1 MEAMRKSRWSFF
13 GAVVFLMLGLTGVAQ
28 AQNTFGSIF
37 GTVTDATGSAVAN
50 ATVLITETTKE
61 TATTAVTNETGNYN
75 KGQLIP
81 GTYRVSITAPGFSK
95 VVSNDIIVQVD
106 AAAKFDAALQVGDV
120 SQQIDV
126 TAAAPLLQS
135 DRADVAQTLTQQQIN
150 DLPNIGRNLQSFELL
165 NPGTAKLP
173 WQHASD
179 ENPQGSIQ
187 LVTNGQLFDSQG
199 YVLDGTTN
207 QDPILGII
215 IINPTIDSISEVKQA
230 NQDFDSEFEYTGAGL
245 AIYST
250 KSGAN
255 AFHGDAFEY
264 LQVNTP
270 GFQDFARDPFSQN
283 TSAGVPTYRE
293 NQFGGSI
300 GGRVIKDKLFFFAD
314 TQLTRESQ
322 GGSKTVSVPTAEERM
337 GNFSDW
343 LAAGSNVTIAPGQ
356 VINQYQIFDP
366 TTGNQTTGQGR
377 TPFPGNIIP
386 PSKLSPQ
393 ALALLNYFPL
403 PNYSGNG
410 TLYTNNYEGS
420 GATAITGN
428 SWNTRW
434 DYYLN
439 QKNSIFGRYSYAAYT
454 ESAPGLFGLE
464 AGGPQPVNYSGDSQA
479 LNQNLAIGW
488 TDTISPTLVNEVRFG
503 YVRYHVNDVPNGY
516 GTDPATAAGI
526 PGLNLDKTYTSGLP
540 AFNINNPTGASEQ
553 IGYAL
558 SVNQCN
564 CPLTQLESQYQL
576 IDNIT
581 KVRGNHSI
589 KLGTDL
595 RYALNLRVPS
605 DSHRAGELAFNSSAT
620 GIVPDG
626 GGGTAGGLG
635 IASFILGDVSSFQRY
650 VSSTTDAAE
659 RQKRFFFYGQDEWR
673 VSPKLTFTYGAR
685 WEMIFPET
693 VNAAGNGATYDLS
706 NNLLYVFGVG
716 GVSSHG
722 IQSMNW
728 HTMEPRIGLAY
739 QLNSKTVIRSG
750 YGWAYDLGTFGS
762 TFGHNVTQNP
772 PVLSNQTLSPSGS
785 FDSVFTLAN
794 GPPAPTPVVVSANGT
809 AELPNGINPKFRP
822 STVTLPTVYQY
833 NLAVQRQLTNK
844 VAVTAAYVGNAT
856 RHGFLGTSNN
866 VNVNEA
872 PFIPGAA
879 NPQFNQPYYIKYGLT
894 QGLSYY
900 CDCSNEMY
908 NSLQVTFKVD
918 RTAGYT
924 LQGSYTYQRSYGQGW
939 GPYDPNYYFLYDRSA
954 GEGYNSNLPRNQ
966 LTMLQN
972 YDIPFGHGRK
982 YGSTLPRALDLAV
995 GGWNVSGI
1003 TTFYSGLPFDPT
1015 LESGYPGDPNT
1026 GPNNRPDDGTVSPY
1040 AGAQGNR
1047 NQWFVG
1053 ESLAQLEAGNSGPWA
1068 LPAANT
1074 FGTHGIGTLFGPHF
1088 IQQDI
1093 SLKKDFHI
1101 TERVGL
1107 TFRTDATNM
1116 FNHTNLG
1123 LPNGDI
1129 NSPQAGQITST
1140 AFGGNNMRR
1149 LQYSATVHF

>member
-1 MEAMRKSRWSFF
+1 MEKVKNRRSLVAT
-13 GAVVFLMLGLTGVAQ
+13 AAFLLLGFAGVSQ

-50 ATVLITETTKE
+50 ATVIITEITKQT
-61 TATTAVTNETGNYN
+61 TATVVTNETGNYE

-81 GTYRVSITAPGFSK
+81 GTYRVNITAPGFSK

-120 SQQIDV
+120 STEVDV

-165 NPGTAKLP
+165 NPGTAKLG

-179 ENPQGSIQ
+179 ENPQGSVQ

-250 KSGAN
+250 KSGSN

-264 LQVNTP
+264 LQINTP
-270 GFQDFARDPFSQN
+270 GFQDFARDPFTQN

-322 GGSKTVSVPTAEERM
+322 GGSKLTTVPTAAERT
-337 GNFSDW
+337 GDFSDW
-343 LAAGSNVTIAPGQ
+343 LAAGNTVNIAPTGSPAQ
-356 VINQYQIFDP
+356 NINQYQIFDP
-366 TTGNQTTGQGR
+366 TTGNANGQGR
-377 TPFPGNIIP
+377 QPFLNNQIP
-386 PSKLSPQ
+386 MSRLSPQ

-410 TLYTNNYEGS
+410 TTYTNNYEGS

-428 SWNTRW
+428 AWNTRW

-439 QKNSIFGRYSYAAYT
+439 QKNTIFGRYSYGAYT

-464 AGGPQPVNYSGDSQA
+464 AGGPQPVNYSGSSQA
-479 LNQNLAIGW
+479 LNQNLAAGW
-488 TDTISPTLVNEVRFG
+488 TDTLSPTLINEVRVG

-516 GTDPATAAGI
+516 GTEPATAAGI
-526 PGLNLDKTYTSGLP
+526 PGLNLDNTFTSGLP

-564 CPLTQLESQYQL
+564 CPLTELESQYQF
-576 IDNIT
+576 IDNLIQT
-581 KVRGNHSI
+581 RGNHTI

-605 DSHRAGELAFNSSAT
+605 DSHRAGELAFNSGTT
-620 GIVPDG
+620 GIVPDA

-635 IASFILGDVSSFQRY
+635 VASFLLGDVGSFIRY

-673 VSPKLTFTYGAR
+673 VTPKLTFTYGAR

-693 VNAAGNGATYDLS
+693 VNAAGNGATYNLN
-706 NNLLYVFGVG
+706 NNLLYVFGEG
-716 GVSSHG
+716 GVSNHG

-728 HTMEPRIGLAY
+728 HTLEPRIGIAY
-739 QLNSKTVIRSG
+739 QINPKTVIRSG
-750 YGWAYDLGTFGS
+750 YGWSYDLGTFGS

-772 PVLSNQTLSPSGS
+772 PVLSNQNLTTNS
-785 FDSVFTLAN
+785 FGDVFTLAS
-794 GPPAPTPVVVSANGT
+794 GPPAPAPVVVSADGT
-809 AELPNGINPKFRP
+809 APLPNGISPKFRP
-822 STVTLPTVYQY
+822 DTVTLPTVYQY
-833 NLAVQRQLTNK
+833 NLSIQRQVTNK
-844 VAVTAAYVGNAT
+844 IAVTAAYVGNST

-872 PFIPGAA
+872 PFVPGSTNAQA
-879 NPQFNQPYYIKYGLT
+879 YEPYNIKFGLT
-894 QGLSYY
+894 QALNYY

-918 RTAGYT
+918 KIAGYT
-924 LQGSYTYQRSYGQGW
+924 MQGSYTYQQSYGQGW
-939 GPYDPNYYFLYDRSA
+939 GPYDANYYFLYDRSA
-954 GEGYNSNLPRNQ
+954 GEGFNSNLPRNQ
-966 LTMLQN
+966 VTLLQN
-972 YDIPFGHGRK
+972 YDLPFGHGRK
-982 YGSTLPRALDLAV
+982 YGASVNKFVDLAL

-1003 TTFYSGLPFDPT
+1003 TTFYTGLPFDPT
-1015 LESGYPGDPNT
+1015 LESYPGQPNT
-1026 GPNNRPDDGTVSPY
+1026 GPNNRPDDGTASPF

-1074 FGTHGIGTLFGPHF
+1074 FGTHAIGTLFGPHF

-1093 SLKKDFHI
+1093 SLKKDFHV
-1101 TERVGL
+1101 TERIGM
-1107 TFRTDATNM
+1107 TIRGDATNM

-1123 LPNGDI
+1123 LPNTDI
-1129 NSPQAGQITST
+1129 NSPNAGQITGL